1 MTGNYAA
8 TAPSGM
14 LIATTRHDCRDA
26 VPVRSRI
33 ALSLAVSLLTIYG
46 PLIAW
51 MRLGTDAAF
60 LYFAPDAFYYLQIA
74 DQAARTGLHAF
85 DGVHTTT
92 GFHPLWGFLLS
103 AAFTHVPS
111 LAPKNAQLLFTLA
124 LSTSLVAAGAGLL
137 AFAFTRFITNATLA
151 FLMLVPGIYYLV
163 FGWAFPPA
171 GSIWSFINGLETPAS
186 IFAFALFALLLPASD
201 DEAPSTGRLVA
212 WSFAL
217 ALMVVARLD
226 DVFLVA
232 AVVIAV
238 ARRDTRWKSRAVN
251 AVAVGMAPA
260 ITVVAYLAYNVA
272 VSGHM
277 FPSSAV
283 VKEGSSLLANLHL
296 MALPFAP
303 FGMMLVGAD
312 GWPLVAA
319 KSLHLL
325 FPLAVAVM
333 FLMRRRTL
341 SLELLA
347 LYVIVKS
354 VYNLAFVWLWHQGF
368 WYFPLPLLI
377 AGLFIAIELCQ
388 HLQNARP
395 TGASPLAS
403 RRSHFYAIGIIAVA
417 LLAIP
422 FVSQG
427 GAVGWAV
434 FAAVAALGCIIA
446 LWGPSQWW
454 VISALTAWGLFLAS
468 ADVLNRSAW
477 KYGEQYTRFWSER
490 ESLRRQFQASPLASP
505 IVEFDDGVVT
515 YGLSIQGMSG
525 FGLAADSD
533 AVAAKGAGRLL
544 DLAYERGFRN
554 IASLYYVPPLPT
566 DARVGSPADAI
577 VARIPSME
585 TEARRPAW

>member
-1 MTGNYAA
+1 VA
-8 TAPSGM
+8 
-14 LIATTRHDCRDA
+14 
-26 VPVRSRI
+26 VRSRI
-33 ALSLAVSLLTIYG
+33 ALSLAVSLLTIYA
-46 PLIAW
+46 PLVAW
-51 MRLGTDAAF
+51 MRLGTNAAF
-60 LYFAPDAFYYLQIA
+60 VYFAPDAFYYLQIA
-74 DQAARTGLHAF
+74 DQAARTGLQAF

-103 AAFTHVPS
+103 AAFTHLPS
-111 LAPKNAQLLFTLA
+111 LATKNAQMLFTLA
-124 LSTSLVAAGAGLL
+124 LSTVLVAVGVGLL
-137 AFAFTRFITNATLA
+137 AFAFTRFIRSAMLA
-151 FLMLVPGIYYLV
+151 FVTLLPGMYYV
-163 FGWAFPPA
+163 FFGWAFPPA
-171 GSIWSFINGLETPAS
+171 GSTWSFINGLETPAS
-186 IFAFALFALLLPASD
+186 IFAFSLFALLLPARD
-201 DEAPSTGRLVA
+201 DETPTTSRLIA

-232 AVVIAV
+232 AVVVAV
-238 ARRDTRWKSRAVN
+238 ARREPQWTGRAMK
-251 AVAVGMAPA
+251 ASAVGAVPA
-260 ITVVAYLAYNVA
+260 ATVAAYIAYNVA

-277 FPSSAV
+277 FPSSAA

-312 GWPLVAA
+312 GWPLLAA

-325 FPLAVAVM
+325 FPLAAAAI
-333 FLMRRRTL
+333 FLMRRRIL

-347 LYVIVKS
+347 IYVVVKN

-377 AGLFIAIELCQ
+377 AGLFIALEIEERVWNTTSVGDSRLGSTRV
-388 HLQNARP
+388 HL
-395 TGASPLAS
+395 LAL
-403 RRSHFYAIGIIAVA
+403 GIMAFA

-427 GAVGWAV
+427 GPVGWAV
-434 FAAVAALGCIIA
+434 FAAVASLGCIVA
-446 LWGPSQWW
+446 LWGASQWW
-454 VISALTAWGLFLAS
+454 LIVALTAWGLFLAS

-477 KYGEQYTRFWSER
+477 KYGDQYARFWSER
-490 ESLRRQFQASPLASP
+490 ETLRHEFDASPLASP

-533 AVAAKGAGRLL
+533 VVAAKQAGRLL
-544 DLAYERGFRN
+544 DLAYQRGFRN
-554 IASLYYVPPLPT
+554 IASLYYVPPLPP
-566 DARVGSPADAI
+566 DARAGSPADAI
-577 VARIPSME
+577 VANIPSME
-585 TEARRPAW
+585 TEALDRWRFSIVIRDERSGLLVVRFDPR